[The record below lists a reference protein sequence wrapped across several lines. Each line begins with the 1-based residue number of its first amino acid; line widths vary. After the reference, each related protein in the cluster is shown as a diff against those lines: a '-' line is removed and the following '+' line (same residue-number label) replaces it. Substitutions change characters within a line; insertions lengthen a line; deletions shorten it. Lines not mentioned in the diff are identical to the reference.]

1 MFEWFN
7 KTKSNFEKNQFIK
20 FYIDY
25 PRNLIMKRIIK
36 RVNEMFSK
44 GAIKEVKLFLKL
56 KIRKENSSNKVI
68 GIQEIS
74 ELLKHNIDINE
85 AKERISIKTRQYA
98 KRQSTW
104 ARSYMND
111 WIKIDFNNSNFSNLE
126 KLLS

>member
-1 MFEWFN
+1 MITFKIKCDFN
-7 KTKSNFEKNQFIK
+7 ISRK
-20 FYIDY
+20 
-25 PRNLIMKRIIK
+25 
-36 RVNEMFSK
+36 
-44 GAIKEVKLFLKL
+44 KEVKLFLKL